1 MTNDGPTP
9 TPGFDVE
16 TTERTIL
23 LVDDEE
29 NILSS
34 LRRLLRRD
42 GYRILTAGGGA
53 EGLEVLAREAV
64 DVIVSDQR
72 MPGMNGTDFL
82 KQVKE
87 GWPHTV
93 RIVLS
98 GYTDLGSVTEAIND
112 GAAYKFLTKP
122 WDDEILRLAIRE
134 AFTYKW
140 MQDENRMLHK
150 MLVEINSEL
159 SEANRRLSEQTSL
172 VTDAL
177 HITQDML
184 HFLPI
189 PVLGVNH
196 DGVLMLANQAAL
208 DLLCMRARPRIGHPI
223 ALALP
228 PELAA
233 ALRDD
238 NAHGLQPLKFLGRDW
253 CLHRTRLPGA
263 DRGEV
268 IALVAGKEPPT

>member
-1 MTNDGPTP
+1 MSEPRTSSNT
-9 TPGFDVE
+9 GFEVE
-16 TTERTIL
+16 TTEKTVL

-34 LRRLLRRD
+34 LKRLLRRD
-42 GYRILTAGGGA
+42 GYRILTAGSGA
-53 EGLEVLAREAV
+53 EGLEVLSREAV

-82 KQVKE
+82 KRAKA
-87 GWPHTV
+87 GWPQTV

-134 AFTYKW
+134 AFAYKW
-140 MQDENRMLHK
+140 VQDENRMLHK
-150 MLVEINSEL
+150 MMVEINAEL
-159 SEANRRLSEQTSL
+159 SEANRRLAEQTTL

-177 HITQDML
+177 AITQDML

-196 DGVLMLANQAAL
+196 DGILVLANAAAL
-208 DLLCMRARPRIGHPI
+208 ELLCMRERPRIGHPV

-228 PELAA
+228 PELAT
-233 ALRDD
+233 ALHDED
-238 NAHGLQPLKFLGRDW
+238 AQGPQALKFLGRDW
-253 CLHRTRLPGA
+253 SLHRTRLPGPE
-263 DRGEV
+263 RGEV
-268 IALVAGKEPPT
+268 IALIACKRS